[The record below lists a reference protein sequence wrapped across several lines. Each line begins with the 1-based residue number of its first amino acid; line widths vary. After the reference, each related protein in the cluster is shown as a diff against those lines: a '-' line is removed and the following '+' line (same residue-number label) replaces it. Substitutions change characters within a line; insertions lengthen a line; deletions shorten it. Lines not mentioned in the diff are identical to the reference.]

1 MNRCV
6 RSNVQAAM
14 TATKLAAVKAVKAVV
29 YSVQPSMLV
38 VDFNSSSRDFGG
50 VIAAT
55 ASAWSCALA
64 RSTQALLLLDVVV
77 ANLEGVGSPCGLGR
91 SNVTAALHH
100 QIAPVQLLA
109 KRSTPTAT
117 ML

>member
-1 MNRCV
+1 
-6 RSNVQAAM
+6 M
-14 TATKLAAVKAVKAVV
+14 TATRLAAVKAVVAVV
-29 YSVQPSMLV
+29 YSVQLSTPV
-38 VDFNSSSRDFGG
+38 VDLSSGSRDFGG

-55 ASAWSCALA
+55 ASACSCALS
-64 RSTQALLLLDVVV
+64 RSTHALLLLEVVV
-77 ANLEGVGSPCGLGR
+77 LGFAGVGSTCGLVR

-100 QIAPVQLLA
+100 QIAPAQLLA

>member
-6 RSNVQAAM
+6 RRSVQAAM
-14 TATKLAAVKAVKAVV
+14 TATRLAAVKAVVAVM
-29 YSVQPSMLV
+29 YSVQLSALV
-38 VDFNSSSRDFGG
+38 LDLRSASRGFGG

-55 ASAWSCALA
+55 ASAWSCALS
-64 RSTQALLLLDVVV
+64 RSTQALLLPEVL
-77 ANLEGVGSPCGLGR
+77 ANFEGVGSTCGLGR

-100 QIAPVQLLA
+100 QIAPAQLLA

-117 ML
+117 IL